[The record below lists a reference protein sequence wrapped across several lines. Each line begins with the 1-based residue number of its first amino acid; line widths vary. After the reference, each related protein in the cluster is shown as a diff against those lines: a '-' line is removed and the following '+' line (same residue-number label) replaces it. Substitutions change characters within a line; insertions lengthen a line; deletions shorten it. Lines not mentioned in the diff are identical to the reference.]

1 MTGQA
6 RISLEAYVQTAYFDR
21 IIRHANLR
29 LLHMSHGQY
38 ELKRR
43 QVKEGGTQGEVG
55 LDLDVMDHYN
65 GSVRD
70 VGTLSGGEGFLAALS
85 LALGMSDTIQA
96 SAASA
101 VRLDTMFVDE
111 GFGSLS
117 GSFLELAMGELMD
130 TAENGQ
136 IVACLV
142 DGEDATLK
150 RFRRQRDMVLLQP
163 ENPAYEPK
171 LIPLSDFETGA
182 ARIVGVAVRLVREL

>member
-1 MTGQA
+1 
-6 RISLEAYVQTAYFDR
+6 
-21 IIRHANLR
+21 
-29 LLHMSHGQY
+29 MSRGQY

-101 VRLDTMFVDE
+101 RSAGYHVCGRGIWFAE
-111 GFGSLS
+111 RQFS
-117 GSFLELAMGELMD
+117 GIG
-130 TAENGQ
+130 
-136 IVACLV
+136 
-142 DGEDATLK
+142 DGL
-150 RFRRQRDMVLLQP
+150 
-163 ENPAYEPK
+163 N
-171 LIPLSDFETGA
+171 
-182 ARIVGVAVRLVREL
+182 